1 MKDRS
6 LRPLSIDERRPPCLL
21 GILRGLV
28 LAIGK
33 RGRCLA
39 QAGRAQT
46 ILARCLGHRQ
56 PIRFGSAPAIG
67 RKPALEGRP
76 ATRAVYPA
84 WRSSIRSRHA
94 RSLRGTGCKSKAAI
108 SVRDML
114 LFIPESAREGTVRE
128 RWIAATLLVFAA
140 LNGAAAQTYPT
151 RAVTVIVPFA
161 AGGPADVTG
170 RIVADIFSRH
180 LGQQFLVENVGGAGG
195 TLGSLRAAHAAPD
208 GYTIISG
215 HMGTHAAAPF
225 FYPNLGYDPQKD
237 FEPIGLIAEQPEL
250 LTVRK
255 DFPANNLK
263 EFVAYAKANENKLN
277 MGHAGVGS
285 VSYVGCLLLNSAIGI
300 KPTMVPFTGTAPVM
314 NAILAG
320 QVDYDCDPVLGPLP
334 HVRAGTVKALA
345 IATKKRSPLLPDV
358 PTSYE
363 QGLPEFDCAP
373 FYAVFA
379 PKGTPKAII
388 DKLAEALSKGLSEEG
403 VQKRLAELGADIAEP
418 NRRGPKALGD
428 LVRSEVAR
436 LMPILKDASA
446 K

>member
-1 MKDRS
+1 
-6 LRPLSIDERRPPCLL
+6 
-21 GILRGLV
+21 
-28 LAIGK
+28 
-33 RGRCLA
+33 
-39 QAGRAQT
+39 
-46 ILARCLGHRQ
+46 
-56 PIRFGSAPAIG
+56 
-67 RKPALEGRP
+67 
-76 ATRAVYPA
+76 
-84 WRSSIRSRHA
+84 
-94 RSLRGTGCKSKAAI
+94 
-108 SVRDML
+108 ML

-250 LTVRK
+250 LAVRK

-263 EFVAYAKANENKLN
+263 EFVAYAKANEGKLN

-320 QVDYDCDPVLGPLP
+320 QIDYDCDPVLGPLP

-363 QGLPEFDCAP
+363 QGMPEFDCAP
-373 FYAVFA
+373 FYALFA
-379 PKGTPKAII
+379 PKGTPQPII
-388 DKLAEALSKGLSEEG
+388 DKLAEALNKGLNEPA
-403 VQKRLAELGADIAEP
+403 VQKRLTDLGANIAEP
-418 NRRGPKALGD
+418 NRRGPKALAD
-428 LVRSEVAR
+428 LVSSEVAR
-436 LMPILKDASA
+436 LTPILKSA
-446 K
+446 TAK